1 MASTSATPTT
11 SYAVERS
18 RLRNGLRVVLAPDRS
33 APVVAVAVYYDVGIR
48 SEPEGRTG
56 FAHLFEHLMFQGSAS
71 LQKMDH
77 VKYVQSSGGTL
88 NGSTRLDY
96 TNYFEA
102 LPSNALERALFL
114 EADRMRS
121 PAVTEE
127 NLANQI
133 AVVKEE
139 IRVNVLNQPYGG
151 FPWLTLPPVLFETF
165 PNAHNGYGGFED
177 LESATVDDA
186 TDFFDTYYAPGNAV
200 LCIGG
205 DIDVD
210 KAMELVRTHF
220 GDVPRR
226 TVPERPDFDEP
237 APTTERRDEQVD
249 PQAPAPAVALGWR
262 VPDPDDLDAYLPYV
276 VLTSVLSTGDAS
288 RLRRRLVQ
296 DDRIATDVGAHVALM
311 EDAFDVRNPTALL
324 VEAHHSDDVSTD
336 VVVKAVDEELDRVAT
351 DGVPVDELERVQARL
366 SSALLQ
372 GADHVMS
379 RTLAMA
385 SYEQQRGRAE
395 LVGEMP
401 ALLAAVTG
409 EQVAAAAAALRPDAR
424 ARLDLVAGGAQ

>member
-1 MASTSATPTT
+1 MVMTAPAT
-11 SYAVERS
+11 SYAVERAT
-18 RLRNGLRVVLAPDRS
+18 LRNGLRVVIAPDRS

-71 LQKMDH
+71 LAKMDH

-96 TNYFEA
+96 TNYYEA

-114 EADRMRS
+114 EADRMRA

-177 LESATVDDA
+177 LESATVEDA
-186 TDFFDTYYAPGNAV
+186 KDFFDRYYAPGNAV
-200 LCIGG
+200 LAIGG
-205 DIDVD
+205 DLDPAQ
-210 KAMELVRTHF
+210 AMELVRKHF

-226 TVPERPDFDEP
+226 TVPDRPDFDEP
-237 APTTERRDEQVD
+237 ALTAERRVEHVD
-249 PQAPAPAVALGWR
+249 PLAPAPALALGWR
-262 VPDPDDLDAYLPYV
+262 VPDPADLGAYLPYV
-276 VLTSVLSTGDAS
+276 VLTSVLATGDAS

-296 DDRIATDVGAHVALM
+296 EDRIASDVGSHVGFM

-324 VEAHHSDDVSTD
+324 VEAHHAADVRADT
-336 VVVKAVDEELDRVAT
+336 VVAAVDEELDRVAT
-351 DGVPVDELERVQARL
+351 DGVPTDELERVRARL
-366 SSALLQ
+366 ASALLQ
-372 GADHVMS
+372 GQDHVLS

-385 SYEQQRGRAE
+385 SFEQQRGRAE
-395 LVGEMP
+395 LVGELP
-401 ALLAAVTG
+401 ALLGAVTG
-409 EQVAAAAAALRPDAR
+409 EQIAAAAATLRTDNR
-424 ARLDLVAGGAQ
+424 ARLDVVAGGAR

>member
-1 MASTSATPTT
+1 MAPTPAAPATT
-11 SYAVERS
+11 YAVERTK
-18 RLRNGLRVVLAPDRS
+18 LRNGLRVVLAPDRS

-48 SEPEGRTG
+48 SEPAGRTG

-127 NLANQI
+127 NLANQL

-139 IRVNVLNQPYGG
+139 IRVNVMNQPYGG

-177 LESATVDDA
+177 LEGATVDDA
-186 TDFFDTYYAPGNAV
+186 RDFFDTYYAPGNAV
-200 LCIGG
+200 LCLGG
-205 DIDVD
+205 DFDPD
-210 KAMELVRTHF
+210 KALEMVRTHF

-237 APTTERRDEQVD
+237 APTSERREEQVD
-249 PQAPAPAVALGWR
+249 AQAPAPAVALGWR

-276 VLTSVLSTGDAS
+276 VLTSVLATGDAS

-296 DDRIATDVGAHVALM
+296 HDRLATDVGAHVSFM

-324 VEAHHSDDVSTD
+324 IEAHHSDEVTTD
-336 VVVKAVDEELDRVAT
+336 AVVNAVDEELDRVAT
-351 DGVPVDELERVQARL
+351 DGVPFDELERVQARL

-372 GADHVMS
+372 GSDHVMS

-401 ALLAAVTG
+401 ALLGAVTG
-409 EQVAAAAAALRPDAR
+409 EQVAAAAASLRPSAR
-424 ARLDLVAGGAQ
+424 ARLDLVAGGAK